1 MRTALAL
8 GFVGVA
14 LLVAADARAHE
25 DGISGYSG
33 KSGTICNQ
41 CHSGGATPTVSLS
54 GPTSLQAG
62 ASGTYTL
69 TITGGA
75 AVAGGLDAA
84 LDSASLTAG
93 AHLAT
98 VSPST
103 QLVSGEVT
111 HTAPVSFAGGS
122 LSFQLSVVAPPAAR
136 TMTLYAAGNST
147 NHNGE
152 DSGDKAAATT
162 MSITVTGN
170 VPPPAPPDFAG
181 APPGTDLAS
190 VTIPPS
196 AASDLA
202 VVLTPSG
209 RDLTTPAGDPG
220 SAGPPAGGSSGMSV
234 AQGGC
239 SLAPGGAADTGTLGW
254 LWAFGLGAFG
264 VAAARAQPSSSSS
277 VRATSAASAFCVRDR
292 TRSPLTASVSGSLT
306 SQPRTRISTSSP
318 RATCACAAIA
328 GPKMS

>member
-1 MRTALAL
+1 MRTLRL
-8 GFVGVA
+8 GLIGA
-14 LLVAADARAHE
+14 LLMLAADARAHE

-33 KSGTICNQ
+33 KSSTICSE

-98 VSPST
+98 VSAST
-103 QLVSGEVT
+103 QILSGEVT
-111 HTAPVSFAGGS
+111 HTAPVSFTGGS

-181 APPGTDLAS
+181 APPGADLSS
-190 VTIPPS
+190 VTNPPS
-196 AASDLA
+196 AASDLS

-209 RDLTTPAGDPG
+209 RDLTTPTGDPG
-220 SAGPPAGGSSGMSV
+220 SAGSPAGGSSAGGNL

-239 SLAPGGAADTGTLGW
+239 SVAPAGGAATGALGW
-254 LWAFGLGAFG
+254 LVAVFLGGLAGL
-264 VAAARAQPSSSSS
+264 AARAS
-277 VRATSAASAFCVRDR
+277 
-292 TRSPLTASVSGSLT
+292 
-306 SQPRTRISTSSP
+306 RISR
-318 RATCACAAIA
+318 RAGRACARPAPPAPSASSIA
-328 GPKMS
+328 RARR